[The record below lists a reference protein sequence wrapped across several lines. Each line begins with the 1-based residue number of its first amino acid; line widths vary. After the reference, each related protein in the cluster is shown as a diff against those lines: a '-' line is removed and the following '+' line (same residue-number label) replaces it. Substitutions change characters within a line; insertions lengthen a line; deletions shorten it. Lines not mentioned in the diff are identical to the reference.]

1 MTSSSHISKIL
12 AGFGAVAVLLGAA
25 VAHAQN
31 PSGDADSVVVVSLEG
46 KLEAAPVGTENWAPV
61 AVNQKLRPGDR
72 IRTGRNS
79 RATLRSAAAG
89 EETVREEGIF
99 TINPPRA
106 GSSRPVFE
114 LVRGWYY
121 FFTRGQPLDIE
132 LRNRLASAASRQTEF
147 LVVVGEDDKVEITV
161 FDGVVDL
168 TNAQGGVV
176 INKGDRGVAIPG
188 QAPTSAPAL
197 NATNLIQWVLYYPG
211 VLDTDELS
219 WDNGT
224 KDALRESIEAYRMGD
239 LVRAL
244 NLYPVG
250 RVAATDVEKT
260 YYAALLLV
268 VGEAEKAEKTLDSLT
283 QASRFSAALRKLIA
297 AVRSDPAPDNAAPAS
312 ATEWIAESY
321 YRQSRLDLEGALAAA
336 RSATDAS
343 PAFGFAWARVAELEF
358 GFGRID
364 AARAALEKALALS
377 PRHAAALA
385 LEGFL
390 LAAENK
396 IPEAIV
402 QFDKA
407 IAVDGA
413 FADAWLGRG
422 LCRIRR
428 GDESAGRE
436 DLRTAAALVPTRAVF
451 RSYLAKAFSDA
462 GRTKLAERELNLSRQ
477 MDPNDPT
484 VWLYSA
490 LHHQQQNR
498 INQAIRDLER
508 SQELNNNRAVYRS
521 QLLLDQDR
529 AVRSANLAGIYYD
542 AGMTEVSVREA
553 SRAVSSDYA
562 NYSAHLFLANSY
574 ERLRDPKQTNLR
586 FETPALAEYLIA
598 NLLAPVGAGVLSP
611 AISQQEYSKL
621 FERDRFG
628 VSSVT
633 EYQSSGNWYQ
643 NGAQYG
649 TFGNMSYSLEGL
661 YRSDHG
667 QRINNDLEQRVLSAQ
682 VKQQITSHDTVYL
695 SATDYRATGGDLTQY
710 YDQSRANPAARTRE
724 EHQPD
729 MFLGYHREWAPGQ
742 HTLLLGAWLNDRLAL
757 RDPMQGLQIM
767 GRDTDG
773 SILGLVPGT
782 THEDFNT
789 RFKLFSGELQ
799 QVAQTEK
806 FTFVAGGRFQTGEL
820 PTHATQNGLTNVFPG
835 VPFDYSSRR
844 SIAPDF
850 QRITLYS
857 YNTWNVTKSV
867 QLVAGMAYDYLTL
880 PTNFRFAPIE
890 EGDETTSRFAPKA
903 GLVWTPD
910 KDTALRLAYAQGLT
924 GVSVDQST
932 QIEPS
937 QVAGF
942 NQSFRSVIP
951 ESAGG
956 SSAGERY
963 ETAGFSIERKFPTD
977 TYAIVAGEWLS
988 SVEHRTFG
996 AARFGPS
1003 AFPAATPVFPD
1014 RLRQHLEFAERSLLF
1029 TLNQLVDEDWAF
1041 GARYRV
1047 SEADLKI
1054 IYPDFVT
1061 ASVPAGNTTLRR
1073 STRFDSVL
1081 HQVTLYAIYNHP
1093 SGFFAQAQA
1102 VWTAQ
1107 DNNDGFKG
1115 GEPGDDFW
1123 HANAFVGYRFWRRRA
1138 EVSVGVLNIGDRDY
1152 KLEPLTLYNE
1162 LPRERTFVARLSLKF

>member
-12 AGFGAVAVLLGAA
+12 AGFSTIAVLLGAA
-25 VAHAQN
+25 VAHAQGA
-31 PSGDADSVVVVSLEG
+31 PGDSDSVVVISLEG
-46 KLEAAPVGTENWAPV
+46 KLESAPAGTENWTPV
-61 AVNQKLRPGDR
+61 AVNQTLRPGDR
-72 IRTGRNS
+72 LRTGRNS

-106 GSSRPVFE
+106 GSTRPVFE

-176 INKGDRGVAIPG
+176 INKGERGVAVPG
-188 QAPTSAPAL
+188 QPPTTAPAL

-211 VLDTDELS
+211 VLDTDELP
-219 WDNGT
+219 WDNGA
-224 KDALRESIEAYRMGD
+224 KDALRDSIEAYRTGD

-244 NLYPVG
+244 NSYPSD
-250 RVAATDVEKT
+250 RVAITDVEKT

-297 AVRSDPAPDNAAPAS
+297 AVRNDPAPDNAPPSS
-312 ATEWIAESY
+312 ATEWISESY

-336 RSATDAS
+336 HSATQAS
-343 PAFGFAWARVAELEF
+343 PEFGFAWARVAELEF
-358 GFGRID
+358 SFGRID

-377 PRHAAALA
+377 PLHAAALA
-385 LEGFL
+385 LRGFL

-428 GDESAGRE
+428 GDESGGRE

-462 GRTKLAERELNLSRQ
+462 GRTQLAERELNLSRQ

-498 INQAIRDLER
+498 INQAIRELER

-521 QLLLDQDR
+521 EMLLDQDR
-529 AVRSANLAGIYYD
+529 AVRSANLAGIYND

-553 SRAVSSDYA
+553 GRAVSSDYA

-574 ERLRDPKQTNLR
+574 ERLRDPKQINQR
-586 FETPALAEYLIA
+586 YETPALAEYLIA
-598 NLLAPVGAGVLSP
+598 NLLAPVGAGLLSP

-628 VSSVT
+628 VSSTT

-649 TFGNMSYSLEGL
+649 TFGNMSYSVEGL

-667 QRINNDLEQRVLSAQ
+667 QRHNNDLEQRVLSAQ
-682 VKQQITSHDTVYL
+682 VKQQITAHDTIYL
-695 SATDYRATGGDLTQY
+695 SVTDYRATSGDVTQR
-710 YDQSRANPAARTRE
+710 YDQDDGNPGVRTRE
-724 EHQPD
+724 EHEPD

-742 HTLLLGAWLNDRLAL
+742 HTLLLGAVLNDKLAR
-757 RDPMQGLQIM
+757 RDPFQELEVLSRNANGGIDDAL
-767 GRDTDG
+767 TG
-773 SILGLVPGT
+773 ST
-782 THEDFNT
+782 RENYHT

-799 QVAQTEK
+799 QIVQTEN
-806 FTFVAGGRFQTGEL
+806 FTFVAGGRFQTGEFR
-820 PTHATQNGLTNVFPG
+820 TQATQNGLEVLAFPG
-835 VPFDYSSRR
+835 FPYAYGTQR
-844 SIAPDF
+844 SISPDF
-850 QRITLYS
+850 QRITFYS
-857 YNTWNVTKSV
+857 YNTWNVTRSV
-867 QLVAGMAYDYLTL
+867 QLVAGMAYDHLTL
-880 PTNFRFAPIE
+880 PTNFRASPIE
-890 EGDETTSRFAPKA
+890 EGDDTTSRFSPKA
-903 GLVWTPD
+903 GLVWTAD
-910 KDTALRLAYAQGLT
+910 KDTTLRLAYAQGVT

-963 ETAGFSIERKFPTD
+963 EAAGVSLERKFPTD
-977 TYAIVAGEWLS
+977 TYAILAGEWLS
-988 SVEHRTFG
+988 SEQHRTIG
-996 AARFGPS
+996 AGRFGPS
-1003 AFPAATPVFPD
+1003 AMPTPVFPD
-1014 RLRQHLEFAERSLLF
+1014 RLRQHVEFSERSLLF
-1029 TLNQLVDEDWAF
+1029 TLNQLVDEDWAL

-1047 SEADLKI
+1047 SHADSKI
-1054 IYPDFVT
+1054 KYPDFN
-1061 ASVPAGNTTLRR
+1061 PAPGADTVLKR

-1081 HQVTLYAIYNHP
+1081 HQVTLYAIYNHS
-1093 SGFFAQAQA
+1093 SGLFAQAQT

-1115 GEPGDDFW
+1115 TEPGDDFW
-1123 HANAFVGYRFWRRRA
+1123 HCNLFAGYRFWRRRA